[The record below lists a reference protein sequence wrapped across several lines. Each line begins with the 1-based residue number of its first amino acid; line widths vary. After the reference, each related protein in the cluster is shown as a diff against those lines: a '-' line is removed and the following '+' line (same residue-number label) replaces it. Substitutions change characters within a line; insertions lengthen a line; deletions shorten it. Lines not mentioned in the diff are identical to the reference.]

1 MAARSIPKGMQ
12 TPNGKGSMP
21 AAVIIKRL
29 IPNLLKAGLELE
41 SELYQGE
48 AGYSRV
54 YGGSMPP

>member
-1 MAARSIPKGMQ
+1 MAARGIPKGMQ

-29 IPNLLKAGLELE
+29 IPNLLKVGLELE

-48 AGYSRV
+48 A
-54 YGGSMPP
+54 